1 MEYVHTFPHFQTL
14 SKEITFNLICVI
26 GIYQTSSFAE
36 KTYCWPF
43 ALLPKKDILRMLV
56 ISFLSHWLS
65 MHGHKIQQK
74 WERKRFGFENI
85 IFCGDIYSVQDVPW
99 HFLSWIWNST
109 DLFSTRREKEN
120 KGQFEAFC
128 ERTSLQNNCVF
139 IVTQR
144 QLKKKCSF
152 VFGTLEAIVG

>member
-1 MEYVHTFPHFQTL
+1 MHTFPHFQTL
-14 SKEITFNLICVI
+14 SKEMTFNLICVI
-26 GIYQTSSFAE
+26 GITKHPLLLRKPIADLSHYYQ
-36 KTYCWPF
+36 
-43 ALLPKKDILRMLV
+43 KDILRMLV
-56 ISFLSHWLS
+56 SVCLSHWLS